1 MIESWISINWPFF
14 FYLGRSDKWH
24 TKKAQRTKFNLFF
37 VEVNLRNFSFNGC
50 CLNLYV
56 RMYATRRIKD
66 AFRENK
72 DISDPEKIRTLI
84 KRAEDSLQVMKRQ
97 VLVHLFLILYLPFFF
112 YQSYQ
117 DQILTLPKQQK
128 KKKRARLDIVWSQFQ
143 YVLQVKT
150 KNTCEY

>member
-1 MIESWISINWPFF
+1 M
-14 FYLGRSDKWH
+14 
-24 TKKAQRTKFNLFF
+24 
-37 VEVNLRNFSFNGC
+37 EVNLRNFSFNGC

-97 VLVHLFLILYLPFFF
+97 VLVHLFLILYLPFFLL
-112 YQSYQ
+112 SKLSEL
-117 DQILTLPKQQK
+117 DTNTSKTAK
-128 KKKRARLDIVWSQFQ
+128 KKKKELD
-143 YVLQVKT
+143 
-150 KNTCEY
+150 

>member
-1 MIESWISINWPFF
+1 MA
-14 FYLGRSDKWH
+14 Y
-24 TKKAQRTKFNLFF
+24 KKGLAYQIQSFFF

-117 DQILTLPKQQK
+117 D
-128 KKKRARLDIVWSQFQ
+128 
-143 YVLQVKT
+143 
-150 KNTCEY
+150 

>member
-1 MIESWISINWPFF
+1 MRYIDP
-14 FYLGRSDKWH
+14 LPM
-24 TKKAQRTKFNLFF
+24 AAVFNMSSSR
-37 VEVNLRNFSFNGC
+37 EVLQLYRQMLRMGSAFTSYNF
-50 CLNLYV
+50 

-97 VLVHLFLILYLPFFF
+97 VPVHLFLILYLPFFF

-117 DQILTLPKQQK
+117 D
-128 KKKRARLDIVWSQFQ
+128 
-143 YVLQVKT
+143 
-150 KNTCEY
+150 

>member
-14 FYLGRSDKWH
+14 VIWGGQINGIQKRLSVPNSIF
-24 TKKAQRTKFNLFF
+24 FF

-128 KKKRARLDIVWSQFQ
+128 KKKELDQILFGVNFSMC
-143 YVLQVKT
+143 YK
-150 KNTCEY
+150 

>member
-1 MIESWISINWPFF
+1 M
-14 FYLGRSDKWH
+14 
-24 TKKAQRTKFNLFF
+24 
-37 VEVNLRNFSFNGC
+37 EVNLRNFSFNGC

-97 VLVHLFLILYLPFFF
+97 VLVHLFLILYLPFFLL
-112 YQSYQ
+112 SKLSEL
-117 DQILTLPKQQK
+117 DTNTSKTAK
-128 KKKRARLDIVWSQFQ
+128 KKKRARLDIVWCQF
-143 YVLQVKT
+143 
-150 KNTCEY
+150 

>member
-1 MIESWISINWPFF
+1 MA
-14 FYLGRSDKWH
+14 Y
-24 TKKAQRTKFNLFF
+24 KKAQRTKFNLFC

-128 KKKRARLDIVWSQFQ
+128 KKKKELDQILFGVNFSMC
-143 YVLQVKT
+143 YK
-150 KNTCEY
+150 

>member
-1 MIESWISINWPFF
+1 M
-14 FYLGRSDKWH
+14 
-24 TKKAQRTKFNLFF
+24 
-37 VEVNLRNFSFNGC
+37 EVNLRNFSFNGC

-97 VLVHLFLILYLPFFF
+97 VLVHLFLILYLPFFLL
-112 YQSYQ
+112 SKLSEL
-117 DQILTLPKQQK
+117 DTNTSKTAK
-128 KKKRARLDIVWSQFQ
+128 KKKKS
-143 YVLQVKT
+143 
-150 KNTCEY
+150 